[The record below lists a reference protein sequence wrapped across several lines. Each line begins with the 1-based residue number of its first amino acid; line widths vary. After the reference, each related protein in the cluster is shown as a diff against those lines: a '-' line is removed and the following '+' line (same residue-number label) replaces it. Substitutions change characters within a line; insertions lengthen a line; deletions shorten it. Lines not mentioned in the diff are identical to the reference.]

1 MEIMGLSLSDFFAQL
16 MGIVVVDLVLGGD
29 NAIVIGMACRNL
41 PERLRFKGIVLGTI
55 GAVIVRA
62 IATVVIVWLMSISLV
77 MLIGGVAL
85 IVIGCKLMIKEES
98 GPGVKAADSLFRAVI
113 TVIAADAIM
122 GIDNVLAVAGVAH
135 GHPIMVIIGLCIS
148 VPIMV
153 LGSTLVVKL
162 MNRFSFIVY
171 IGAAVILYTAGTMIT
186 DEPLTEVWFHEH
198 EAIKWILIIAVTGG
212 GLLYGFLYNR
222 KKSKKEIRIP
232 SGPDNG
238 GTDAPENDK

>member
-55 GAVIVRA
+55 GAVAVRA
-62 IATVVIVWLMSISLV
+62 IATVVIVWLMSLSLV

-85 IVIGCKLMIKEES
+85 IIIGCKLIIKEDS
-98 GPGVKAADSLFRAVI
+98 GPGVKAADSLFRAVM

-122 GIDNVLAVAGVAH
+122 GIDNILAVAGVAH

-162 MNRFSFIVY
+162 MNRFSFIIY
-171 IGAAVILYTAGTMIT
+171 IGAAVILYTASTMIT
-186 DEPLTEVWFHEH
+186 DEPLIEAWFHEH
-198 EAIKWILIIAVTGG
+198 QALRWILIIAVTGG
-212 GLLYGFLYNR
+212 GLLFGYLYNR
-222 KKSKKEIRIP
+222 KKTRAEIQTPI
-232 SGPDNG
+232 GQDGGETNQPDDG
-238 GTDAPENDK
+238 K